1 MVELL
6 ASESRAMSSK
16 PSATNI
22 YLHMLTAVNVPSALL
37 FWLPTNA
44 VCPVVILFCSMVVS
58 TFSLY
63 F

>member
-1 MVELL
+1 
-6 ASESRAMSSK
+6 
-16 PSATNI
+16 
-22 YLHMLTAVNVPSALL
+22 MLTAVNVPSALL